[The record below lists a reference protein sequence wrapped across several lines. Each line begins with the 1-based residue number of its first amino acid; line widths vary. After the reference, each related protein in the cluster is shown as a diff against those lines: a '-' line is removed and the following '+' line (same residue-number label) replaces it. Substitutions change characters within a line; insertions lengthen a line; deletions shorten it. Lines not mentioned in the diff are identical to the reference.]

1 MRDINNG
8 EGYACGGP
16 ASIRVISVH
25 SPQFCCELKI
35 ILKKKKLKQS
45 QQNEKIND
53 RHWTPKLTF
62 YKYETFCM
70 ILDTLKNKQTN
81 KLYLKTWNWR
91 ALSLILM
98 SLGDQH
104 PKENDMTEG

>member
-70 ILDTLKNKQTN
+70 ILDTLKNKQTV
-81 KLYLKTWNWR
+81 LKD
-91 ALSLILM
+91 LEL
-98 SLGDQH
+98 
-104 PKENDMTEG
+104 EGFISYTNESWGPASKGE